1 MEALDSPAVSRGF
14 RRTASPNALRATRA
28 YITSFGTTG
37 LLIASALLTLAVM
50 SAFVAFN
57 GFPGQDV
64 QDPIG
69 TLLLQERQAA
79 VNVPAKPVHVS
90 VQAARRASA
99 EGSGGRTAARPVN
112 APKASTGPVGS
123 RTPAQTPTQNTQ
135 AAPGSTSTQGT
146 TLVPQTTSPISTPTT
161 PQVPQTDLPPVTV
174 PSLPP
179 PPTDTTQLP
188 LDTSGVTGLLGGG

>member
-1 MEALDSPAVSRGF
+1 
-14 RRTASPNALRATRA
+14 LRATRA
-28 YITSFGTTG
+28 YITSVGTTG

-69 TLLLQERQAA
+69 TLLLQERQTP
-79 VNVPAKPVHVS
+79 VNVPAEPVHVS
-90 VQAARRASA
+90 ALSARRGSAAS
-99 EGSGGRTAARPVN
+99 SGGRTTARHVQ
-112 APKASTGPVGS
+112 APKVSTGPVGD
-123 RTPAQTPTQNTQ
+123 RTPAQTPTQNTET
-135 AAPGSTSTQGT
+135 APGSTSTQGAG
-146 TLVPQTTSPISTPTT
+146 LVPQDSLPSTPTT
-161 PQVPQTDLPPVTV
+161 PQLPQTDLPPLTV

-188 LDTSGVTGLLGGG
+188 LDTSGVTNLLGGG